1 MDAQYLQA
9 ARENVDR
16 HLGDVIDSDSTQE
29 EILDEVWHIAF
40 DGARDAG
47 ASFDEAGII
56 ANAVKAEFA
65 Q

>member
-1 MDAQYLQA
+1 MDAQHLQA

-16 HLGDVIDSDSTQE
+16 HLGDVITADDPME
-29 EILDEVWHIAF
+29 DILDEVWHIAF

-47 ASFDEAGII
+47 ASFDESGII